1 MKKLDRSRPY
11 GEVFGSSDGH
21 RFEQD
26 GINFGPDGLEMASG
40 SGTFTGETE
49 TDPLEIETPKA
60 VTETAEEPV
69 DDTPTGELVEHG
81 TLFGENATLEKAG
94 KKK

>member
-1 MKKLDRSRPY
+1 MKKLDRSMPY

-40 SGTFTGETE
+40 TGTFTGETE
-49 TDPLEIETPKA
+49 TDPVEIKTSGA
-60 VTETAEEPV
+60 VTETAEESV
-69 DDTPTGELVEHG
+69 DDTPTGEPSEHG
-81 TLFGENATLEKAG
+81 TLFSENATLEKAG
-94 KKK
+94 KKR